1 MSTNQPLLDLYAR
14 AFDRCANDD
23 SRAKLRELYTA
34 FTQAVF
40 DDRGRLPMHELDGHI
55 VMAGYEKEKK
65 GALTV
70 RRFPH
75 MRYAEVLMKKG
86 IYSGPHIVYEH
97 RDDPE
102 LGRGTLE
109 TLAADGADK
118 VVDPK
123 SETRLIVLRPGTI

>member
-14 AFDRCANDD
+14 AFDRCTDD
-23 SRAKLRELYTA
+23 ESRTKLRDLYTT
-34 FTQAVF
+34 FQQAVF
-40 DDRGRLPMHELDGHI
+40 DDRGQRSMCELDGHI
-55 VMAGYEKEKK
+55 VMAGYEKEKG

-70 RRFPH
+70 RRFNH
-75 MRYAEVLMKKG
+75 VRYAQVLLKKG

-109 TLAADGADK
+109 TLAADGSDK
-118 VVDPK
+118 VVDAK
-123 SETRLIVLRPGTI
+123 SETRLILLRPQIT